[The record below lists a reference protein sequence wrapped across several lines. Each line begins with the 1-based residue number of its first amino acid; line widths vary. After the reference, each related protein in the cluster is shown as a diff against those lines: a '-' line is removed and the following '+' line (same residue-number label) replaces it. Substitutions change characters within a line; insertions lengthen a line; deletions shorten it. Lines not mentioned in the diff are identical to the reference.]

1 MRRLL
6 QDHRVIVCTGSGGV
20 GKTTTAAALGVAAAR
35 MGKRVLVLTIDPA
48 RRLASALGIANI
60 AVDVRVP
67 GQKFRG
73 ELWAGTIDP
82 RRIFAEYIE
91 RHATDR
97 ATVDRLF
104 NNALY
109 RQLSTTLSGS
119 QEFTALSKL
128 HDAATSG
135 DYDLV
140 ILDTPPAAHAADFLH
155 APDRLNTIFDS
166 AIVSLFMGRTS
177 GLGLATMAWK
187 RSMKLI
193 LGALTLLTGS
203 SFVATFNDFFSAI
216 DAIAPDIRVTNQR
229 AHQLLLDP
237 TTAFVLIS
245 SFDAAKIQEGQ
256 NFHAELSGAGYHLR
270 AVIINRAWPQWTP
283 ENTAAQSVACAALRA
298 HGEPALA
305 DFYRRLS
312 DYYMARRSLP
322 MPFADVVIVP
332 EMEEDLIGLAA
343 LERLAA
349 RLVHGAERAVVEA
362 VT

>member
-1 MRRLL
+1 MKRLI
-6 QDHRVIVCTGSGGV
+6 QDHRVLVCTGSGGV
-20 GKTTTAAALGVAAAR
+20 GKTTIAAALGVAAAK

-48 RRLASALGIANI
+48 RRLATALGIANS

-82 RRIFAEYIE
+82 TRIFAEYIE
-91 RHATDR
+91 RHATDH

-155 APDRLNTIFDS
+155 APARLNTVFDS

-177 GLGLATMAWK
+177 GLGLATIAWK

-216 DAIAPDIRVTNQR
+216 DAIAPDIRETNLL

-256 NFHAELSGAGYHLR
+256 GFHAELSGAGYHLKT
-270 AVIINRAWPQWTP
+270 VIINRAWPQWTP
-283 ENTAAQSVACAALRA
+283 TDSVAQAMTCAALLSR
-298 HGEPALA
+298 HEPALA
-305 DFYRRLS
+305 ELYTHLS
-312 DYYMARRSLP
+312 DYYVARQSLP
-322 MPFADVVIVP
+322 TRFADVVIVP
-332 EMEEDLIGLAA
+332 EIEEDLIGLAA
-343 LERLAA
+343 LGKLAA
-349 RLVHGAERAVVEA
+349 RLVQGAERAVVEA